1 MPWFRIDL
9 LAVPALALAV
19 PAAAA
24 MTAPHVGPGGPM
36 AQASPGRGRDRGG
49 PAVVGRVRNLGIQRE
64 RAYGGTF

>member
-19 PAAAA
+19 PAAA